1 MSTAIATEEDF
12 QFFDFLAPYRWPE
25 LPRSVLGHFR
35 QLVATGEIQIE
46 TVLENTLAKVSGKY
60 TRVAEDANDL
70 SDGSEVKKVVSQF
83 RCNDHGRDSWMN
95 SFKVS
100 NTRNKTGLL
109 RVLAYSKYQKKFY
122 FFAIPKY
129 AYGDLPNVEI
139 ILDRSTGYREPVG
152 IPRGKWA
159 RYQVEDFVR
168 LATITEREALRL

>member
-1 MSTAIATEEDF
+1 
-12 QFFDFLAPYRWPE
+12 
-25 LPRSVLGHFR
+25 
-35 QLVATGEIQIE
+35 
-46 TVLENTLAKVSGKY
+46 
-60 TRVAEDANDL
+60 
-70 SDGSEVKKVVSQF
+70 
-83 RCNDHGRDSWMN
+83 MN

-139 ILDRSTGYREPVG
+139 ILDRSTGYRDPIG